1 MLRIQVVGT
10 SAAQTEVQLAGAL
23 DVAGSEVLLAKLD
36 RLIGAGRH
44 HLVVDVS
51 GVTFCDSSG
60 ISALVRGRARAVE
73 MTGSLRLVSPSPAV
87 RHVLEI
93 SGLARMF
100 ERA

>member
-10 SAAQTEVQLAGAL
+10 SAAQTEVALAGAL

-36 RLIGAGRH
+36 RLIEAGRH

-60 ISALVRGRARAVE
+60 ISALVRSRARAVA
-73 MTGSLRLVSPSPAV
+73 MTGSLRLSSPSPAV
-87 RHVLEI
+87 RRVLEI
-93 SGLARMF
+93 SGLARLF
-100 ERA
+100 ERV